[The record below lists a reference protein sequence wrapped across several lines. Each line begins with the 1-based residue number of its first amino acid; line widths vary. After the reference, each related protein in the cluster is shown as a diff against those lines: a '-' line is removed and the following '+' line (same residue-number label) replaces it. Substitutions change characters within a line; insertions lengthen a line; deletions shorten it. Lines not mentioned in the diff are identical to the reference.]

1 MTRSSSSGNK
11 TSRKRILYLRSEKE
25 SGTLRRTCCAKRQY
39 APPDFAL
46 LLLLTSE
53 PMRPLVRDELV
64 VESVFCKHDRRV
76 DQRTGEPCRSSDAG
90 THLLPYAE

>member
-11 TSRKRILYLRSEKE
+11 TSRKRILYLHSDKE
-25 SGTLRRTCCAKRQY
+25 SGTPRRMCQRDY
-39 APPDFAL
+39 APPDLAL

-53 PMRPLVRDELV
+53 PMWPLVRDELV